1 MAKEFDIYLKNRL
14 TQCDIIVYSIPYRDG
29 LTAANRIILESCLE
43 SYALQKFIAEEV
55 GSELTSHIDKMIKV
69 CSERLDIGAGLDT
82 SLEFQTHYVLNPT
95 PAAMYSVAPEPLVI
109 LRNILF
115 TVEDAINL
123 GVAPL
128 DARIAKSLGG
138 GSSVVLSDASVRDA
152 LKLGILRE
160 KAELEIGAEPIV
172 TNAQKKISTA
182 AHIESDAELT
192 MLCYRLYT
200 ASEAM
205 MQIAASVLGTEI
217 HFSFGGGASSI
228 ELSADVSDESF
239 TKYETVR
246 SAVIAAIDLVEGL
259 IQYFAPVYGG
269 IGITASMDTILK
281 RLRLLSEVDDAA
293 LSSLDD
299 MTLEEID
306 YVIL

>member
-29 LTAANRIILESCLE
+29 LTAANRIVLESCLE

-69 CSERLDIGAGLDT
+69 CSERLGIGAGLDT

-138 GSSVVLSDASVRDA
+138 GSSVVFADASVRDA

-160 KAELEIGAEPIV
+160 KAELEIDAEPVV

-182 AHIESDAELT
+182 AHIESDAELA

-205 MQIAASVLGTEI
+205 TQIAASVLGTEI
-217 HFSFGGGASSI
+217 HFSFGGGASSV

-239 TKYETVR
+239 TKFETVR
-246 SAVIAAIDLVEGL
+246 GAVTATIDLVEGL
-259 IQYFAPVYGG
+259 IRYFVPVYGG